1 MERVWPEFQGV
12 SQRSQP
18 EESDRLKI
26 EICTFSHL
34 SLSQLSNF
42 QFFAPTTQKLRPI
55 YISMLVCMT
64 KSIEMSMIAIAF
76 AESIMQMGKL
86 PLFAK
91 GVLDERHYT
100 VDQKWCLE
108 RKKYV
113 AVGKTLI
120 SLIHPLLTN
129 HHYR

>member
-1 MERVWPEFQGV
+1 MMEQISFLANNFPN
-12 SQRSQP
+12 
-18 EESDRLKI
+18 
-26 EICTFSHL
+26 ICG
-34 SLSQLSNF
+34 QI
-42 QFFAPTTQKLRPI
+42 FAPTTQKLRPI
-55 YISMLVCMT
+55 DISMLACMT
-64 KSIEMSMIAIAF
+64 KIIELSMIAIAF
-76 AESIMQMGKL
+76 GESIMQMGKL

-120 SLIHPLLTN
+120 SLIHPLQTN
-129 HHYR
+129 HH

>member
-1 MERVWPEFQGV
+1 MWPNFC
-12 SQRSQP
+12 SHNP
-18 EESDRLKI
+18 KI
-26 EICTFSHL
+26 E
-34 SLSQLSNF
+34 
-42 QFFAPTTQKLRPI
+42 ADI
-55 YISMLVCMT
+55 YFNELVCMT

-76 AESIMQMGKL
+76 GESIMQMGKL

-129 HHYR
+129 HH

>member
-1 MERVWPEFQGV
+1 MDDRTNFIPFYKHMWPNF
-12 SQRSQP
+12 
-18 EESDRLKI
+18 
-26 EICTFSHL
+26 CTH
-34 SLSQLSNF
+34 NV
-42 QFFAPTTQKLRPI
+42 PKLD
-55 YISMLVCMT
+55 ISMLACIT
-64 KSIEMSMIAIAF
+64 KSIDMSMIAIAF
-76 AESIMQMGKL
+76 GESIMQMGKL

-129 HHYR
+129 HH